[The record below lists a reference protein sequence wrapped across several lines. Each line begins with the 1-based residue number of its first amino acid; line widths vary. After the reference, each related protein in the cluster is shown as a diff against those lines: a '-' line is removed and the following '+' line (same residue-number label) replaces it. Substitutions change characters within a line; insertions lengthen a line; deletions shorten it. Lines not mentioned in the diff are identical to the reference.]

1 MADQNIYLKYKR
13 DQRHLVYWIT
23 HTSAQ
28 IVKQHPESP
37 VVANTTGVISLA
49 TLKSLSGLIAKHL
62 DRVPTTI
69 FRLFESI
76 IDARKATHNLFLKI
90 TASNPDPDIQ
100 KSNESHKY
108 WIDGLTEAFN
118 TLGGE
123 TWQSGKR
130 SESDAP
136 DEDEDQLIFTNT
148 FSTLSLDN
156 HTKEGCQ
163 DGDGDDGDDEDA
175 DITEQATAT
184 ATGRSKQKSTK
195 KRKKHGRGRK
205 PKTKGKTVDTASS
218 ADLQEVP
225 LESYRIIEDELGMMT
240 DYLMAVYSL
249 TRQLIELRHYL
260 QGVWRQVAYQ
270 GLNSVVA
277 ANLCN
282 VAIGMIKDTQS
293 QIFVDFPGHDSF
305 DIIMQTLTRGD
316 PDRAQGMFYMQAGQY
331 KPDGTCDMSR
341 QYDIDVREEFLLH
354 SYQDLFD
361 FVTDY
366 QKTRSGKPTKGML
379 KSIQNWDPKLDLQR
393 ATKEQRL
400 KWRRA
405 YTINWL
411 YDLVNIFS
419 SIVIQRR
426 TLRGQT
432 IPLETVDWSRT
443 GPWNQHR
450 RLFGI
455 NEFAGDIT
463 HLAVQKPGTD
473 VRSKILPHHVFQ
485 LQCIM
490 DSLAVSRGWSI
501 GTVVG
506 HVLSPPASNFRPRRD
521 VDLFLDR
528 ETERSTKG
536 FCNSVEVLV
545 QLFDRDAMLHGDPN
559 RNASLKEM
567 LLELRLDFIN
577 WLGESKYM
585 YGLTDIPPSRFSN
598 TNSNGLWEYCPFL
611 CGAGLSEALELA
623 YGMGLLIWDN
633 VPEPMC
639 ILHLHNMLVQ
649 KGLIARPVGLWDT
662 LEFLFQ
668 DSFFLNGK
676 IPTSNFVE
684 ALEAVVG
691 GPNSRREAFQNRA
704 GRRQLAR
711 NATDTNDL
719 LDAGVNRFFR
729 TKSLLRIYRIAD
741 WIPDRIPDE
750 EIPFPSGLAFLRLA
764 EAKQT
769 RDRATGMVT
778 LVDTKLVRRARFRGM
793 SDKDI
798 IRISSKLSS
807 MSKEPDMS
815 EMLESLQATLSEG
828 HSCGKPPGGLGKHD
842 LSLSAYLNILKH
854 DFIGDICGQMRP
866 LSSLNYMWVLVRC
879 YVLFMQIEEKLRACR
894 NPTWVR
900 AYEGNSRLTQQKRLS
915 LTVLALRQ
923 EDQECLRIM
932 AHVFE
937 TQRGGFI
944 EHIYWDDL
952 LDSVTAEETRVSED
966 DTPFNPDSCT
976 LM

>member
-1 MADQNIYLKYKR
+1 MADQNTYLKYKR

-23 HTSAQ
+23 HTSAH
-28 IVKQHPESP
+28 IIKQHPSESP
-37 VVANTTGVISLA
+37 AVANTTGVVSLA
-49 TLKSLSGLIAKHL
+49 ALQSLSGLIAKHL
-62 DRVPTTI
+62 DQIPTTI

-90 TASNPDPDIQ
+90 TGSNPDPDIQ
-100 KSNESHKY
+100 NSNESHKY
-108 WIDGLTEAFN
+108 WINGLTEAFN

-123 TWQSGKR
+123 TWQSEKR
-130 SESDAP
+130 GESDAP
-136 DEDEDQLIFTNT
+136 DEDVDQVIFTT
-148 FSTLSLDN
+148 AFSTLSLDSN
-156 HTKEGCQ
+156 TKEGRQ
-163 DGDGDDGDDEDA
+163 DVDGDDGDDEDA
-175 DITEQATAT
+175 DIAEQATAT
-184 ATGRSKQKSTK
+184 ATGRSKQKPTK

-205 PKTKGKTVDTASS
+205 PRAKGKTVDTASS
-218 ADLQEVP
+218 PDLQEVP
-225 LESYRIIEDELGMMT
+225 LESYRVIEDEAGIVT

-249 TRQLIELRHYL
+249 TRQLIELRYYL

-305 DIIMQTLTRGD
+305 DIIMQTITRGD
-316 PDRAQGMFYMQAGQY
+316 PDRAPGMFRVQAGQY
-331 KPDGTCDMSR
+331 KPDGTCDMSMEN
-341 QYDIDVREEFLLH
+341 YIDVREEFLLH

-366 QKTRSGKPTKGML
+366 QKTRSGEPTKAML
-379 KSIQNWDPKLDLQR
+379 KSIQKWDPKLDLQR

-411 YDLVNIFS
+411 YALVNINS
-419 SIVIQRR
+419 SIVVQRR

-443 GPWNQHR
+443 GPWSEHR

-485 LQCIM
+485 LQCIV
-490 DSLAVSRGWSI
+490 DSLAVSRGWSV
-501 GTVVG
+501 GTVMG
-506 HVLSPPASNFRPRRD
+506 HVLNPPASNFRPRRD
-521 VDLFLDR
+521 VDLFMDR

-536 FCNSVEVLV
+536 FCQSVEVLV

-559 RNASLKEM
+559 RTASVKEL

-598 TNSNGLWEYCPFL
+598 TNSNSLWEYCPFL

-623 YGMGLLIWDN
+623 HGMGLFIWDN

-649 KGLIARPVGLWDT
+649 KGLIARPVGLWGT

-676 IPTSNFVE
+676 IPSSNFVAAFE
-684 ALEAVVG
+684 ALVG
-691 GPNSRREAFQNRA
+691 GPTPRREVFQSRR
-704 GRRQLAR
+704 RQVAR
-711 NATDTNDL
+711 NAT
-719 LDAGVNRFFR
+719 
-729 TKSLLRIYRIAD
+729 
-741 WIPDRIPDE
+741 
-750 EIPFPSGLAFLRLA
+750 
-764 EAKQT
+764 
-769 RDRATGMVT
+769 
-778 LVDTKLVRRARFRGM
+778 VRM
-793 SDKDI
+793 
-798 IRISSKLSS
+798 
-807 MSKEPDMS
+807 
-815 EMLESLQATLSEG
+815 T
-828 HSCGKPPGGLGKHD
+828 C
-842 LSLSAYLNILKH
+842 
-854 DFIGDICGQMRP
+854 
-866 LSSLNYMWVLVRC
+866 
-879 YVLFMQIEEKLRACR
+879 
-894 NPTWVR
+894 
-900 AYEGNSRLTQQKRLS
+900 
-915 LTVLALRQ
+915 
-923 EDQECLRIM
+923 
-932 AHVFE
+932 
-937 TQRGGFI
+937 
-944 EHIYWDDL
+944 
-952 LDSVTAEETRVSED
+952 
-966 DTPFNPDSCT
+966 
-976 LM
+976 